1 MEQPS
6 RKKAVAL
13 LYDQKKST
21 APKVVASGSNL
32 VAEKIIAAALEAGVH
47 IKEDRD
53 LVELLAKVP
62 VGEEIPGEL
71 YQTIAEVLA
80 FVYAI
85 NSKYK
90 QRLETSGKEL
100 QETRPSRSTFP

>member
-1 MEQPS
+1 MERDKPTG
-6 RKKAVAL
+6 KKAVAL
-13 LYDQKKST
+13 LYDPNKAA
-21 APKVVASGSNL
+21 APKIVASGANL
-32 VAEKIIAAALEAGVH
+32 IAEKIIALASEAGVH

-62 VGEEIPGEL
+62 VGAEIPAEL

-80 FVYAI
+80 FVYSV

-90 QRLETSGKEL
+90 EKLGSTNRG
-100 QETRPSRSTFP
+100 SR

>member
-1 MEQPS
+1 MEFDQPT

-13 LYDQKKST
+13 LYDQKKSS

-32 VAEKIIAAALEAGVH
+32 VAEKIIATAIEAGVH

-53 LVELLAKVP
+53 LVELLAKIP
-62 VGEEIPGEL
+62 VGEEIPAEL

-90 QRLETSGKEL
+90 EKLETSGQGLK
-100 QETRPSRSTFP
+100 

>member
-1 MEQPS
+1 MAIEQPT

-13 LYDQKKST
+13 LYDQKKSS

-32 VAEKIIAAALEAGVH
+32 VAEKIIATAIEAGVH

-53 LVELLAKVP
+53 LVELLAKIP
-62 VGEEIPGEL
+62 VGVEIPAEL

-90 QRLETSGKEL
+90 EKLTASKK
-100 QETRPSRSTFP
+100 T